1 MVKFKVGFTMSA
13 ETLFGIIAKFL
24 PVEDMSVEEVPERVV
39 APLSKIARQV
49 AGLAPPPKPKHPPQQ
64 RRNRHSGPSLE
75 GGVNAVILRALD
87 DGHAHRYGDLKK
99 AVGAAGYAP
108 TGIGS
113 KLSRLRELNVVHQP
127 ELGFWQ
133 IGEAKKKSA

>member
-13 ETLFGIIAKFL
+13 ETLFSIIAKFL

-39 APLSKIARQV
+39 APLSKVARQV

-64 RRNRHSGPSLE
+64 RGRHSGPSLE
-75 GGVNAVILRALD
+75 SGVNAVILRALD
-87 DGHAHRYGDLKK
+87 DGNVHRYRDLKA

-108 TGIGS
+108 TGIGA
-113 KLSRLRELNVVHQP
+113 KLARLRELNVVHQP
-127 ELGFWQ
+127 DLGFWQ